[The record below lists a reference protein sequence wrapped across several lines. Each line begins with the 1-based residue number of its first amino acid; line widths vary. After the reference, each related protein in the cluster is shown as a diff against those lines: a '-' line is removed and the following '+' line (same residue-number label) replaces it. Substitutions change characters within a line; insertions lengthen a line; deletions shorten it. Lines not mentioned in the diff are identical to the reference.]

1 MTKTE
6 RRGLARGRKKQ
17 TRAKRKRHLV
27 VSNGKVT
34 ETEYFNFLINEMDV
48 RGSVRYR
55 HIDGDSLKVAKQLS
69 RELEN
74 DKKAGKAGEI
84 EALSS
89 AWIVVDSDEFRNL
102 AAAEQEAKT
111 KGVRLAISNPCFE
124 VWLIDHVSPC
134 PETFASTP
142 QCEKRARDLGVLKS
156 TDPNRSSASKFKSVN
171 LEVIEGNKD
180 RALVNAA
187 KHNSDDKRRARAS
200 NPDNVG
206 SYQVWTDMPDLIDDV
221 FGSGK

>member
-1 MTKTE
+1 MTKAE

-17 TRAKRKRHLV
+17 TRAKRKRHLI

-55 HIDGDSLKVAKQLS
+55 HNDGDPLKVAKQVS
-69 RELEN
+69 RELES

-84 EALSS
+84 EELSS

-102 AAAEQEAKT
+102 AAAEREARV
-111 KGVRLAISNPCFE
+111 KGVKLAISNPCFE

-171 LEVIEGNKD
+171 LEVIGGNKE
-180 RALVNAA
+180 RALANAA
-187 KHNSDDKRRARAS
+187 KHNTDVKRRIREM
-200 NPDNVG
+200 NPDNVA
-206 SYQVWTDMPDLIDDV
+206 SYQVWTDLPDLVDDV

>member
-1 MTKTE
+1 MAKEE

-17 TRAKRKRHLV
+17 TRAKRKRHLI
-27 VSNGKVT
+27 VSNGRVT
-34 ETEYFNFLINEMDV
+34 ETEYFNFFINEMDA

-55 HIDGDSLKVAKQLS
+55 HIDGDPLKVAKQVS
-69 RELEN
+69 RELES

-84 EALSS
+84 EELSS

-102 AAAEQEAKT
+102 AKAEREAKT
-111 KGVRLAISNPCFE
+111 KGIKLAISNPCFE

-134 PETFASTP
+134 PETSASTL

-156 TDPNRSSASKFKSVN
+156 TDPKRSSASKFKLVN
-171 LEVIEGNKD
+171 LAVIEGKKAQ
-180 RALVNAA
+180 ALANAA
-187 KHNSDDKRRARAS
+187 KHNSVDKRRVREV

-206 SYQVWTDMPDLIDDV
+206 SYQVWTDMPDLVDDV
-221 FGSGK
+221 FGSSY

>member
-1 MTKTE
+1 MAKAE

-17 TRAKRKRHLV
+17 TRAKRKRHLI

-34 ETEYFNFLINEMDV
+34 ETEYFTFLINEMDV

-55 HIDGDSLKVAKQLS
+55 HIDGDPLKVAKQVS
-69 RELEN
+69 RELES

-84 EALSS
+84 EELSS
-89 AWIVVDSDEFRNL
+89 AWIVVDTDEFRNL
-102 AAAEQEAKT
+102 SAAEREAKF

-142 QCEKRARDLGVLKS
+142 QCERRARDLGVLKS
-156 TDPNRSSASKFKSVN
+156 TDHNRSSASKFKSVN
-171 LEVIEGNKD
+171 FEIVGGNKD
-180 RALVNAA
+180 RALANAA
-187 KHNSDDKRRARAS
+187 KHNSDDKRRVRNT
-200 NPDNVG
+200 NPDNIAA
-206 SYQVWTDMPDLIDDV
+206 YQVWTDMPDLVDDV
-221 FGSGK
+221 FGSSN

>member
-1 MTKTE
+1 MDKAE

-17 TRAKRKRHLV
+17 TRAKRKRHLI

-34 ETEYFNFLINEMDV
+34 ETEYFTFLINEMDV

-55 HIDGDSLKVAKQLS
+55 HIDGDPLKVAKQVS
-69 RELEN
+69 RELES

-84 EALSS
+84 EELSS
-89 AWIVVDSDEFRNL
+89 AWIVVDTDEFRNL
-102 AAAEQEAKT
+102 SAAEREAKF

-134 PETFASTP
+134 PETCASTP
-142 QCEKRARDLGVLKS
+142 QCERRARDLGVLKS

-171 LEVIEGNKD
+171 FEIVGGNKD
-180 RALVNAA
+180 PALANAA
-187 KHNSDDKRRARAS
+187 KHNSDDKRRVRNT
-200 NPDNVG
+200 NPDNIAA
-206 SYQVWTDMPDLIDDV
+206 YQVWTDIPDLVDDV
-221 FGSGK
+221 FGSSN

>member
-1 MTKTE
+1 MAKTE

-17 TRAKRKRHLV
+17 TRAKRKRHLI

-34 ETEYFNFLINEMDV
+34 ETEYFNFLITEMDV
-48 RGSVRYR
+48 RGSVLYR
-55 HIDGDSLKVAKQLS
+55 HIDGDPLKVAKQLS
-69 RELEN
+69 RELDS
-74 DKKAGKAGEI
+74 DKKAVKAGEI

-89 AWIVVDSDEFRNL
+89 AWIVVDSDEFKNL
-102 AAAEQEAKT
+102 AAAEREAKT

-134 PETFASTP
+134 PESFASTP

-171 LEVIEGNKD
+171 LEMIDGNKGQ
-180 RALVNAA
+180 ALTNAA
-187 KHNSDDKRRARAS
+187 KHNTDDKRRAREM
-200 NPDNVG
+200 NPDNVVA
-206 SYQVWTDMPDLIDDV
+206 YQVWTDLPDLVDDV
-221 FGSGK
+221 FGSGN

>member
-1 MTKTE
+1 MAKAE

-17 TRAKRKRHLV
+17 TRAKRKRHLI

-34 ETEYFNFLINEMDV
+34 ETEYFTFLINEMDV

-55 HIDGDSLKVAKQLS
+55 HIDGDPLKVAKQVS
-69 RELEN
+69 RELES

-84 EALSS
+84 EELSS
-89 AWIVVDSDEFRNL
+89 AWIVVDTDEFRNL
-102 AAAEQEAKT
+102 SAAEHEAKF

-134 PETFASTP
+134 PETCASTP
-142 QCEKRARDLGVLKS
+142 QCERRARDLGVLKS

-171 LEVIEGNKD
+171 FEIIGGNKD
-180 RALVNAA
+180 RALANAT
-187 KHNSDDKRRARAS
+187 KHNTDDKRRVRNM
-200 NPDNVG
+200 NPDNVAA
-206 SYQVWTDMPDLIDDV
+206 YQVWTDIPDLVDNV
-221 FGSGK
+221 FGSSN

>member
-1 MTKTE
+1 M
-6 RRGLARGRKKQ
+6 
-17 TRAKRKRHLV
+17 
-27 VSNGKVT
+27 SNGRVT

-55 HIDGDSLKVAKQLS
+55 HIDGDPLKVAKQVS
-69 RELEN
+69 RELES

-84 EALSS
+84 EELSS

-102 AAAEQEAKT
+102 AKAEREAKT
-111 KGVRLAISNPCFE
+111 KGIKLAISNPCFE

-134 PETFASTP
+134 PETSASTL

-156 TDPNRSSASKFKSVN
+156 TDPKRSSASKFKSVN
-171 LEVIEGNKD
+171 LAVIDGKKAQ
-180 RALVNAA
+180 ALANAA
-187 KHNSDDKRRARAS
+187 KHNSVDKRRVREA

-206 SYQVWTDMPDLIDDV
+206 SYQVWTDMPDLVDDV
-221 FGSGK
+221 FGSSY

>member
-1 MTKTE
+1 MAKVE
-6 RRGLARGRKKQ
+6 RRGLALGRKKQ
-17 TRAKRKRHLV
+17 TRAKRKRHLI

-34 ETEYFNFLINEMDV
+34 ETEYFNHLISEMDV

-55 HIDGDSLKVAKQLS
+55 HIDGDPLKVAKQLS

-74 DKKAGKAGEI
+74 DKKAVKTGEI

-102 AAAEQEAKT
+102 AKAEREAKT
-111 KGVRLAISNPCFE
+111 KGVKLAISNPCFE
-124 VWLIDHVSPC
+124 VWPIDHVSPC

-142 QCEKRARDLGVLKS
+142 QCEKRARNLGVLKT

-171 LEVIEGNKD
+171 LEMIDGKKD
-180 RALVNAA
+180 QALANAA
-187 KHNSDDKRRARAS
+187 KHNTDDKRRAREA
-200 NPDNVG
+200 NPDNVVA
-206 SYQVWTDMPDLIDDV
+206 YQVWTDLPDLVDDV
-221 FGSGK
+221 FGSGQ

>member
-1 MTKTE
+1 MAKAE

-17 TRAKRKRHLV
+17 TRAKRKRHLI

-55 HIDGDSLKVAKQLS
+55 HIDGDPLKVAKQLS
-69 RELEN
+69 REL
-74 DKKAGKAGEI
+74 
-84 EALSS
+84 
-89 AWIVVDSDEFRNL
+89 DSDEFRNL
-102 AAAEQEAKT
+102 TAAEREAKT

-171 LEVIEGNKD
+171 LEIIDGNKGQ
-180 RALVNAA
+180 ALTNAA
-187 KHNSDDKRRARAS
+187 KHNTDDKRRAREM
-200 NPDNVG
+200 NPDNVAA
-206 SYQVWTDMPDLIDDV
+206 YQVWTDLPDLVDDV
-221 FGSGK
+221 FGSGN

>member
-1 MTKTE
+1 MAKTE

-17 TRAKRKRHLV
+17 TRAKRKRHLI

-34 ETEYFNFLINEMDV
+34 ETEYFNFLITEMDV

-55 HIDGDSLKVAKQLS
+55 HIDGDPLKVAKQLS
-69 RELEN
+69 RELDS
-74 DKKAGKAGEI
+74 DKKAVKAGEI

-102 AAAEQEAKT
+102 AAAEREAKT

-171 LEVIEGNKD
+171 LEMIDGNKGQ
-180 RALVNAA
+180 ALANAA
-187 KHNSDDKRRARAS
+187 KHNTDDKRRAREM
-200 NPDNVG
+200 NPDNVVA
-206 SYQVWTDMPDLIDDV
+206 YQVWTDLPDLVDDV
-221 FGSGK
+221 FGSGN